1 MDKYNTIAEYLQE
14 AVNTGELSLEE
25 ASMINDAAYERY
37 VESEDSD
44 MITVEEALDIVEDIL
59 FEGNAYNR
67 VAAKLKKDDNSF
79 SDKKDRIS
87 NLLGQEK
94 TDQLLSNA
102 EEKLEQRKRKFRYD
116 ADYSIGN
123 YVNRGSKNEN
133 TVDVNK
139 CMKRNWMRNNG
150 NRGESPEKK
159 YVAGRYLKAQKEL
172 RELDPGRK
180 RSKLEITNKPK
191 NKEHFIYVS

>member
-44 MITVEEALDIVEDIL
+44 MITVEEALDLVEDIL
-59 FEGNAYNR
+59 FTEGNAYNKY
-67 VAAKLKKDDNSF
+67 ANKLQKDINTLR
-79 SDKKDRIS
+79 DKNTKITD
-87 NLLGQEK
+87 LLGEDK
-94 TDQLLSNA
+94 AGKLLGDRN
-102 EEKLEQRKRKFRYD
+102 RKMVLKMSDFAADSGNHIDKYNRK
-116 ADYSIGN
+116 
-123 YVNRGSKNEN
+123 GSKSSSLYSNDREEQK
-133 TVDVNK
+133 D
-139 CMKRNWMRNNG
+139 MKQTWMLNNG

-180 RSKLEITNKPK
+180 KIK
-191 NKEHFIYVS
+191 